1 MFFKLVLLFTLVPA
15 LEIYI
20 LIRVGALIGPLNT
33 LLTIVLTGIL
43 GAYYARRQGFR
54 IIRCIRQKLEEGD
67 LPGNELVNGFMLL
80 LGGALLL
87 TPGFLTDL
95 LGLSSIFPPTRE
107 VLKRVVKAYLN
118 RKIKQGEIRVHKG
131 PFTS

>member
-43 GAYYARRQGFR
+43 GAYYARQQGFR
-54 IIRCIRQKLEEGD
+54 IIRRIRQKLEEGD
-67 LPGNELVNGFMLL
+67 LPGNELINGFMLL
-80 LGGALLL
+80 IGGALLL

-95 LGLSSIFPPTRE
+95 LGLSSIFPPTRD
-107 VLKRVVKAYLN
+107 VLKNVVKAYLN
-118 RKIKQGEIRVHKG
+118 RKIKQGEIRAHKG
-131 PFTS
+131 PFMS

>member
-1 MFFKLVLLFTLVPA
+1 MFYKLVLLFTLVPA

-20 LIRVGALIGPLNT
+20 LIRVGSLIGPLNT
-33 LLTIVLTGIL
+33 MLTIVLTGIL

-54 IIRCIRQKLEEGD
+54 IIRRIRQELEEGV

-80 LGGALLL
+80 IGGALLL

-107 VLKRVVKAYLN
+107 VLKHVVKAYLN
-118 RKIKQGEIRVHKG
+118 SKIKRGEIRVHKG
-131 PFTS
+131 PFMS

>member
-54 IIRCIRQKLEEGD
+54 IIRRIRQKLEEGD

-95 LGLSSIFPPTRE
+95 LGLSSIYPPTRE

-118 RKIKQGEIRVHKG
+118 RKIKQGEIRAHKG
-131 PFTS
+131 PFMP